1 MEFISPTHGKLSFE
15 RMFAQIVA
23 YMEEQRDQRYN
34 LIIGTDSLLGDDT
47 CFVTAVV
54 IHRVGR
60 GGRYFYHKFRN
71 RKIESLRQRILFET
85 SLSLETASQISS
97 ELAKNGYSEL
107 PLEIHLDVGD
117 RGETKRIIREVVG
130 MVQGGGYAAVT
141 KPDSYGA
148 SKVADRETGKMGVR
162 PRPLPRPKR
171 RPISRQI
178 AAKGLGSGQ
187 PGGAEGA
194 S

>member
-23 YMEEQRDQRYN
+23 YMKEQRDQRYN

-130 MVQGGGYAAVT
+130 MVQGSGYAAVT

-171 RPISRQI
+171 SPVSRQV